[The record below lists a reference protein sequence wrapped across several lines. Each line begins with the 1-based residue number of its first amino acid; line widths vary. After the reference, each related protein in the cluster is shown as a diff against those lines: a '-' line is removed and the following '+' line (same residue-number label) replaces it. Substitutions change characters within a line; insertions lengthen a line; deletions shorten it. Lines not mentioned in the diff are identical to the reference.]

1 MSKINFEIKGIGKLI
16 KESHLK
22 VPIYQRPFAWE
33 EKQIEEL
40 LNDIKESIN
49 EEEYFLGTIVLTKI
63 QELNRLE
70 IVDGQQRI
78 STIAIF
84 FAALKMNLSDKKSSN
99 KIQEDYLSEYDIREG
114 ENIPKL
120 ELNQQDNNF
129 FREYIINRNTEY
141 PDKIESHRRIKR
153 AFDVSENFIDKLLKS
168 NNNDPNV
175 LYDWKEFIDE
185 KLKIVLIIVPSE
197 ANAFTIFETLND
209 RGLELA
215 QIDLLKNYLYSKAG
229 SRRLKE
235 AQNSWVEL
243 TSKIESS
250 ENEGLVLTYIKHH
263 WASQHG
269 FVRVKNKE
277 LYSNIKKGIKNTTQ
291 VITFI
296 NTLKNDVDIYLA
308 ILNHNNSYWNDYDN
322 KCKEYIATLN
332 YFGLEQYRPLLLA
345 IIKKFNKVE
354 VTKSLKLILSWLIRN
369 LITGSLGGGTLEQTY
384 ANKAKEVFSGKID
397 NTSKLL
403 ESLKDLIPQDRDFKE
418 RFRISTVSKHKYA
431 RYYLQ
436 AIENYHRGQDNP
448 ELLVNTN
455 PDSVNLE
462 HILPEKP
469 ADSWPNF
476 TEEEINSYVKRVGNL
491 TLMKT
496 RENSEFK
503 SAPFSEKKK
512 KYKESEIWI
521 TSTLASYDDWAIES
535 INKRQNNL
543 SELAVKTWSLEI

>member
-129 FREYIINRNTEY
+129 FREYIINKNTEY

-168 NNNDPNV
+168 NNNDPNI

-296 NTLKNDVDIYLA
+296 NTLKNDVDICLA

-535 INKRQNNL
+535 INKRQNDL

>member
-40 LNDIKESIN
+40 LNDIKESTN

-84 FAALKMNLSDKKSSN
+84 FAALKMNLSDEKSSN

-503 SAPFSEKKK
+503 SALFSEKKK

-535 INKRQNNL
+535 INKRQNDL

>member
-84 FAALKMNLSDKKSSN
+84 FAALKMNLSDEKSSN

-129 FREYIINRNTEY
+129 FREYIINKNTEY

-535 INKRQNNL
+535 INKRQNDL

>member
-22 VPIYQRPFAWE
+22 VPIYQRPFAQE

-263 WASQHG
+263 WASQYG

-277 LYSNIKKGIKNTTQ
+277 LYSNIKRGIKNTTQ

-369 LITGSLGGGTLEQTY
+369 LITGSLGGGTLEQAY

-535 INKRQNNL
+535 INKRQNDL

>member
-22 VPIYQRPFAWE
+22 VPIYQRSFAWE

-141 PDKIESHRRIKR
+141 PDKIESHRRIKK

-535 INKRQNNL
+535 INKRQNDL